1 MSRALSLCNSFSNS
15 YIRKNIRQIM
25 LLRAKGNQ
33 EFFLDFFSQESKG
46 DNITT
51 DYTMGNRWL
60 HGNEKSFLQTLF
72 VWSLLRIAYVQR
84 QHKPI
89 KGWCNSGVT
98 SRARHVYVRTWVIVV
113 MTGKEINCYR
123 TGMRMLW
130 LGYTG
135 TFLTWVVRSFLSL
148 FALFAE
154 EHIVGVWNLSLK
166 MQNAGLHLWVYKFLS
181 LKDDNV

>member
-1 MSRALSLCNSFSNS
+1 MPARILPAQIATFGPAMLQIPWIQTKDALQPCNYYFMRKRDTVQQNWQEGFDTFWEKAHLNENFERVRKVQRFFFCALIKLAFLSFVVSCIQIWRFGVCPMSRALSLYNSFSNS

-72 VWSLLRIAYVQR
+72 V
-84 QHKPI
+84 
-89 KGWCNSGVT
+89 
-98 SRARHVYVRTWVIVV
+98 
-113 MTGKEINCYR
+113 
-123 TGMRMLW
+123 
-130 LGYTG
+130 
-135 TFLTWVVRSFLSL
+135 
-148 FALFAE
+148 
-154 EHIVGVWNLSLK
+154 
-166 MQNAGLHLWVYKFLS
+166 
-181 LKDDNV
+181 